1 MRKEAIERLVKLGD
15 LRPRW
20 KDVER
25 IKSMIISAE
34 KNVAVVR
41 SINLTNDTATVIFRE
56 IYESIRQ
63 LGDAKWWLIGYE
75 PCNHEISLDML
86 KDMDIKDKLKFN
98 SLNRF
103 KKIRHDANYRGF
115 MVSVSQANEIT
126 DFWDSCGKEIIKI
139 LSEEVR

>member
-1 MRKEAIERLVKLGD
+1 MKSGD

-20 KDVER
+20 KDIER
-25 IKSMIISAE
+25 IKSIIISAE
-34 KNVAVVR
+34 RDVSVVR
-41 SINLTNDTATVIFRE
+41 SIKLTDESATVIFRD

-86 KDMDIKDKLKFN
+86 KNIDVKDKIKFN

-115 MVSVSQANEIT
+115 IVSVSQANEII

-139 LSEEVR
+139 LLEEIK